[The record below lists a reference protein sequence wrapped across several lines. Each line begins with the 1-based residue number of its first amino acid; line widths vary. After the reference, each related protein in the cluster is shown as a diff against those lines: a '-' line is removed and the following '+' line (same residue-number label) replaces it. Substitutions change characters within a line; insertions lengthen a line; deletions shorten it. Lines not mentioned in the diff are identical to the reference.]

1 VALIKPCLYCEYL
14 ILFLCY
20 CCLTASNAQHLF
32 FGHSQAG
39 DLRPYLCGYFDT
51 SSGLKGEAGS
61 YHNIQLT
68 LGVDDPSEVL
78 FATDM
83 LPEAQAA
90 QAAGWQ
96 AVLVVRP
103 GNKPLPEDHG
113 FRVVE
118 SMQELL
124 KQ

>member
-1 VALIKPCLYCEYL
+1 MGLLCLL
-14 ILFLCY
+14 DKA
-20 CCLTASNAQHLF
+20 CL
-32 FGHSQAG
+32 
-39 DLRPYLCGYFDT
+39 
-51 SSGLKGEAGS
+51 SSVVLAV
-61 YHNIQLT
+61 T
-68 LGVDDPSEVL
+68 LLVSAAVELVRCLQVL

-103 GNKPLPEDHG
+103 GNKPLPDNHG

-124 KQ
+124 QQ

>member
-1 VALIKPCLYCEYL
+1 MRGLIACDSDVPLLLLLAFAAL
-14 ILFLCY
+14 
-20 CCLTASNAQHLF
+20 Q
-32 FGHSQAG
+32 
-39 DLRPYLCGYFDT
+39 
-51 SSGLKGEAGS
+51 
-61 YHNIQLT
+61 
-68 LGVDDPSEVL
+68 VL

-83 LPEAQAA
+83 LAEAQAA

-96 AVLVVRP
+96 AVLVARP
-103 GNKPLPEDHG
+103 GNKPLPENHG